1 MKSDSN
7 AFHTLSTEK
16 SRSLHCVSVTRQISS
31 ADLCYAPAFICEE
44 PVQAQAHGK
53 AVLLGDFSGK
63 KGVRYLIYKAVFI
76 RF

>member
-1 MKSDSN
+1 MTAKCY
-7 AFHTLSTEK
+7 LSSFGSIVALRE
-16 SRSLHCVSVTRQISS
+16 CVTSQMSKLFVS
-31 ADLCYAPAFICEE
+31 DLCYAPTFICEE

-63 KGVRYLIYKAVFI
+63 KGMRCLIYKAVFI